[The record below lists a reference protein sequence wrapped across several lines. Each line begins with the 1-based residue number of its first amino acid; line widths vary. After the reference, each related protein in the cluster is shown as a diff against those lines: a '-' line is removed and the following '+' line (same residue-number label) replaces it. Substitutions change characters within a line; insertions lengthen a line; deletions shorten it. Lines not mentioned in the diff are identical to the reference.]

1 MIRLED
7 VWRMWQMLD
16 FAEIEMMCSASQ
28 RQLLGSEKW
37 IRSSSGHQGNGA
49 GSPSTSPHQASV
61 WASGLHLSYPGTI
74 SCISRCIMVLFGLK
88 LGRTIANFSSAR
100 AKSRSFIHHKWIH
113 WLIYGEVWLKNTVF
127 NHLLHTYIHTSIPYH
142 TIPYDTIRYTTL
154 HYTTLHY
161 TTIHYNT
168 IQYNTIQYNTIQYNT
183 IQYIHYIQVYI
194 YIIYMIY
201 IYIWFV

>member
-37 IRSSSGHQGNGA
+37 IKSSSGHQGNGA

-88 LGRTIANFSSAR
+88 LSRTIADFSSAR

-127 NHLLHTYIHTSIPYH
+127 NHLLHTYIHPYH
-142 TIPYDTIRYTTL
+142 TIPYHTIRYHTIHYTTL
-154 HYTTLHY
+154 HYTTLQY
-161 TTIHYNT
+161 NTLHYNT
-168 IQYNTIQYNTIQYNT
+168 IQYNT
-183 IQYIHYIQVYI
+183 YITYKYI

-201 IYIWFV
+201 IYMICIDI